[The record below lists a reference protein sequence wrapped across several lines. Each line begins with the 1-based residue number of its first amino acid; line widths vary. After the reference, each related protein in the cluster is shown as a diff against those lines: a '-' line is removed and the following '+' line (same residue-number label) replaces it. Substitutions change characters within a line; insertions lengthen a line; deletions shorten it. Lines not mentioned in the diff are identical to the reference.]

1 MEGASAETGP
11 PLRYM
16 SELGQNRKYSL
27 RADVFRSCTDN
38 GHRVGAGEFVPA
50 AFVMW
55 QRGRDSLTSVDK
67 NMVEAIDGKASGEM
81 CASGII

>member
-1 MEGASAETGP
+1 M
-11 PLRYM
+11 
-16 SELGQNRKYSL
+16 
-27 RADVFRSCTDN
+27 RANVFRCCFDS

-67 NMVEAIDGKASGEM
+67 NMVEAIDGKPRVK
-81 CASGII
+81 